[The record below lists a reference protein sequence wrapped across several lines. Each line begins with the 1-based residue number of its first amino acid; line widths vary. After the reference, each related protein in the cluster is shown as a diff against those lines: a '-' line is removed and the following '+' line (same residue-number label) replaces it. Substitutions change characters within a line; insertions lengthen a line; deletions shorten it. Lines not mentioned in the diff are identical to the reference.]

1 MVPVPV
7 AERSATVGA
16 SIEQK
21 SCDAVPV
28 GADGSAIVTVTSSR
42 VADSHEPTVCD
53 A

>member
-7 AERSATVGA
+7 ATRSATVGA

-21 SCDAVPV
+21 SCDAAPV

-42 VADSHEPTVCD
+42 VADSHPATV
-53 A
+53 